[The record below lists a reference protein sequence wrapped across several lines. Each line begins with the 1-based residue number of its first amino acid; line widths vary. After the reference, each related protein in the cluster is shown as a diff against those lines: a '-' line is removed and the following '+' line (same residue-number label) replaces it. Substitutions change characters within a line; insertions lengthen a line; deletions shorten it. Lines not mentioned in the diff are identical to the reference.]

1 MVPERPRTLGLQ
13 HQINTEENMTQK
25 SQRLAIVGAGI
36 GGLTLA
42 IALKD
47 QGWDVQLYEQ
57 ADELRE
63 VGAAVALSAN
73 ATRFYEDRFGL
84 KEQLG
89 AKAYE
94 VQALIY
100 RDGRDGRLIAEH
112 RFDYKGK
119 YGHPYVGIH
128 RADLQ
133 AILSGAVGMDSINL
147 NKRLVDIDDSGSEAV
162 LKFADGSSAAADLV
176 IGADGAKS
184 TVRRLLLGYDD
195 AYYSGA
201 SAFRGIVEPEQMPS
215 MPDPDAIQFWMGPG
229 RHCLHYPIGNGAH
242 NFFLVERH
250 PSPWPHKAW
259 IAPTND
265 QEKLAGFGSWHPAI
279 IEMVNAVPVSER
291 WGLFHRPPLGRWSR
305 GRVTLIGDAAHALVP
320 HHGQGANQSIEDAI
334 VLADQLLSNSD
345 WDAARAEFERLRRGR
360 TRKVQYASITA
371 GDVYHLPDGP
381 RADERNARLADPD
394 SFERHLGW
402 IHSFIADE
410 QEPDEQSGGTW
421 L

>member
-25 SQRLAIVGAGI
+25 SQRLAIVGASI

-184 TVRRLLLGYDD
+184 TVRRLMLGYDD

-291 WGLFHRPPLGRWSR
+291 WGLFHRPPLGRLEPRPGDPDR
-305 GRVTLIGDAAHALVP
+305 GR
-320 HHGQGANQSIEDAI
+320 
-334 VLADQLLSNSD
+334 
-345 WDAARAEFERLRRGR
+345 
-360 TRKVQYASITA
+360 
-371 GDVYHLPDGP
+371 GP
-381 RADERNARLADPD
+381 RAGATPRAGSQPVHRGRHRPGRPAPVQLRLGRRPSGVRAASSGTDAQGAVRLHHGRGCLSPARWAAGRRAECPT
-394 SFERHLGW
+394 G
-402 IHSFIADE
+402 
-410 QEPDEQSGGTW
+410 
-421 L
+421 

>member
-1 MVPERPRTLGLQ
+1 
-13 HQINTEENMTQK
+13 MTQK

-112 RFDYKGK
+112 RFDYKRK

-133 AILSGAVGMDSINL
+133 VILSGAVGMDSINL

-195 AYYSGA
+195 AYYSGT

-250 PSPWPHKAW
+250 P
-259 IAPTND
+259 APGPTRR
-265 QEKLAGFGSWHPAI
+265 GS
-279 IEMVNAVPVSER
+279 
-291 WGLFHRPPLGRWSR
+291 RPPTTRRSWPGSGAGTRRSSRWSMR
-305 GRVTLIGDAAHALVP
+305 CR
-320 HHGQGANQSIEDAI
+320 
-334 VLADQLLSNSD
+334 
-345 WDAARAEFERLRRGR
+345 
-360 TRKVQYASITA
+360 
-371 GDVYHLPDGP
+371 
-381 RADERNARLADPD
+381 
-394 SFERHLGW
+394 
-402 IHSFIADE
+402 
-410 QEPDEQSGGTW
+410 
-421 L
+421 

>member
-1 MVPERPRTLGLQ
+1 
-13 HQINTEENMTQK
+13 MTQK

-73 ATRFYEDRFGL
+73 AIRFYEDRFGL

-162 LKFADGSSAAADLV
+162 LSSPMAA
-176 IGADGAKS
+176 
-184 TVRRLLLGYDD
+184 
-195 AYYSGA
+195 
-201 SAFRGIVEPEQMPS
+201 P
-215 MPDPDAIQFWMGPG
+215 
-229 RHCLHYPIGNGAH
+229 
-242 NFFLVERH
+242 
-250 PSPWPHKAW
+250 
-259 IAPTND
+259 
-265 QEKLAGFGSWHPAI
+265 
-279 IEMVNAVPVSER
+279 
-291 WGLFHRPPLGRWSR
+291 PPL
-305 GRVTLIGDAAHALVP
+305 
-320 HHGQGANQSIEDAI
+320 
-334 VLADQLLSNSD
+334 
-345 WDAARAEFERLRRGR
+345 
-360 TRKVQYASITA
+360 
-371 GDVYHLPDGP
+371 
-381 RADERNARLADPD
+381 
-394 SFERHLGW
+394 
-402 IHSFIADE
+402 
-410 QEPDEQSGGTW
+410 TW
-421 L
+421 